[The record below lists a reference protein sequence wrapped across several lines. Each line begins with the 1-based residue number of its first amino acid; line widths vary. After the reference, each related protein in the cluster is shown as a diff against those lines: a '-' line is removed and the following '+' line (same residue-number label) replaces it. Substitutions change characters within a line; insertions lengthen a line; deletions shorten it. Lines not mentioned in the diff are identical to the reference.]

1 MKKRRL
7 LKLILSLMILSGLA
21 LSACSK
27 TKRTTTT
34 TTTKP
39 TTTVGT
45 TNGTTSS
52 GNVTTQTTTSQS
64 KVTGQTTTV
73 QTTTGVTT
81 EIFDS
86 AYTDGEVNLSLLP
99 KLEEL
104 KSIDVIFYN
113 FETSKSSQ
121 QGEKKFCELV
131 TLSVLQGLSART
143 EGSERGL
150 YINVKEGGFHEDAY
164 STWLKELENTV
175 GCESN
180 LIEKDDTQSA
190 FIKAVDLYKDFVTKT
205 SSGKYG
211 YILIKQ
217 TLKDATDGD
226 GNPIQVGSQSVNAGC
241 TIAAATGYLVVD
253 ETSEEEIKALGF
265 EMAVDAR
272 NMSEID
278 AYNQYHEY
286 LCDDIIML
294 CNNGQAQNRDYGI
307 ATRSYFMYES
317 NKDDDFMND
326 ITDPTDG
333 KYQQGTLTIGWSSTG
348 EVSQVNRHA
357 LYGFNFTCT
366 NYSYNLSQMARIG
379 ASSFKQKESSRNI
392 TADPNK
398 KYVALVMTDGD
409 NITWHQNDFPFSNS
423 YFGYEGEI
431 NFKMNYTMAPL
442 MADLCPS
449 VINYEYVNATEN
461 QYFVGGV
468 SGSGYVYPSEYVNAM
483 NDDALEVL
491 TSSTNEYLRRA
502 GLKYVEIL
510 DNTVFNRTVMNSY
523 AKQENIEGGIVLA
536 NYDYYK
542 QGGDIKYY
550 NNKPFV
556 GVAEA
561 MWSDTPGR
569 VAYRLNSLP
578 VDINSA
584 NGYTIVKIHCWTS
597 SMSDVVKM
605 VSLLDDNIELVT
617 VDEIMQLIK
626 ENVPQDSKRTAVPN
640 TNYPADVDEYIDPVD
655 FYNNLPVLD
664 KNLFTFDNY
673 LDYEGWNKYI
683 GAKLYDYVSFSG
695 EPWIYSTA
703 VRTTVDGGSGYSIR
717 LDGSDYGNVDSNPN
731 SSIYAKLH
739 VPDSDNAKFSFFVRG
754 EAYGFDADY
763 RTRIIVNVDGKPKII
778 SLNSSWVEAGDD
790 KWREVVYDVS
800 EYKGQ
805 DVVFVIEHNST
816 SKEGDGE
823 ILYIDN
829 IQIREETLSVSDIK
843 AAKVNNNTNLTFDS
857 GLDGM
862 NVSGT
867 GMYNE
872 TLKCLEAIV
881 SAVNKNNN
889 EADAVFYTRFDLKNF
904 TDYTHARFGAWVQAE
919 SGKSA
924 QVRLAVIS
932 ADGKTILRGSD
943 YVTIGDQKQF
953 ISIDLDTFRIKGG
966 AFKYA
971 YCIIEVRGNGS
982 DASVYIDNASFAK
995 YTRDLTSGY
1004 YFDKAYLLGMEEKSI
1019 TSLNDLSNWSLE
1031 IGRGL
1036 EDSATLN
1043 DSIVRLYGYDFMR
1056 SDDTMVASKGI
1067 GIYSKVKNEFNAR
1080 MVAYTDLTDVNSMKI
1095 TLKRVEKTL
1104 TDLDAGTPQ
1113 VRVIFV
1119 TDDGVT
1125 TLCDWTKI
1133 TSYTDIEK
1141 SLDLTQVSGKGAILI
1156 EVDSATNGDR
1166 AGVLISDII
1175 FN

>member
-1 MKKRRL
+1 MIKRRF
-7 LKLILSLMILSGLA
+7 LILLMMVLCGLS
-21 LSACSK
+21 LSACK
-27 TKRTTTT
+27 KTT
-34 TTTKP
+34 TTTKTTSAN
-39 TTTVGT
+39 TTTQST
-45 TNGTTSS
+45 TN
-52 GNVTTQTTTSQS
+52 QTTTKPSG
-64 KVTGQTTTV
+64 TTATTT
-73 QTTTGVTT
+73 T
-81 EIFDS
+81 ELFTS
-86 AYTDGEVNLSLLP
+86 AYTDEEVNLSLLP
-99 KLEEL
+99 VLEKLKE
-104 KSIDVIFYN
+104 IDVIYYN
-113 FETSKSSQ
+113 FENSKSSQ
-121 QGEKKFCELV
+121 QGEKVFGELV

-164 STWLKELENTV
+164 PTWLAELEETV
-175 GCESN
+175 GCDAN
-180 LIEKDDTQSA
+180 LIEKDETQSA
-190 FIKAVDLYKDFVTKT
+190 FIKAVNLYKDYVTKT
-205 SSGKYG
+205 ESGKYG
-211 YILIKQ
+211 YILVKQ
-217 TLKDATDGD
+217 TLKDSTDGD

-253 ETSEEEIKALGF
+253 ETSEEAIKALGF
-265 EMAVDAR
+265 EMAIDAR

-278 AYNQYHEY
+278 AYNQYSDS
-286 LCDDIIML
+286 LCDNIIML
-294 CNNGQAQNRDYGI
+294 CNNGQTQNRDYGI
-307 ATRSYFMYES
+307 AARAYFMYES

-326 ITDPTDG
+326 ITDPTTG

-348 EVSQVNRHA
+348 EVNQVNRHA

-366 NYSYNLSQMARIG
+366 NYSYNLSQLARIG
-379 ASSFKQKESSRNI
+379 ASSFKQKETSRSI
-392 TADPNK
+392 TADPTK
-398 KYVALVMTDGD
+398 KYVALIMTDGD
-409 NITWHQNDFPFSNS
+409 NVTWHQNDFPFSNS

-431 NFKMNYTMAPL
+431 NFKMNYTMAPI

-449 VINYEYVNATEN
+449 VINYEYTHATEN

-468 SGSGYVYPSEYVNAM
+468 SGSGYIYPSEYVNAM
-483 NDDALEVL
+483 NNEALTAL
-491 TSSTNEYLRRA
+491 TTSTNEYMRRA

-523 AKQENIEGGIVLA
+523 ASQEYIEGGIVLA

-569 VAYRLNSLP
+569 VAHRLNSLP

-584 NGYTIVKIHCWTS
+584 NGYTIVKVHCWTT
-597 SMSDVVKM
+597 SMRDVVKM

-617 VDEIMQLIK
+617 VDELMQLIK
-626 ENVPQDSKRTAVPN
+626 ENVPQDSKRTAVPD
-640 TNYPADVDEYIDPVD
+640 TNYPADVDEYLDAVD
-655 FYNNLPVLD
+655 FYNNLEVLD
-664 KNLFTFDNY
+664 KSLFTFDNY

-703 VRTTVDGGSGYSIR
+703 IRTSVDGGPGYSIR

-739 VPDSDNAKFSFFVRG
+739 VPNSENAKFSFFVRG
-754 EAYGFDADY
+754 EAYGFDAMY
-763 RTRIIVNVDGKPKII
+763 RTRIIVNVDGTPKIV
-778 SLNSSWVEAGDD
+778 SLDSNWVEAGDN

-816 SKEGDGE
+816 TKEGDGE

-829 IQIREETLSVSDIK
+829 IQIREETLDLSTIK
-843 AAKVNNNTNLTFDS
+843 SAKTNSNFNLTFDS
-857 GLDGM
+857 SIDGM
-862 NVSGT
+862 NVLGN
-867 GMYNE
+867 GLYNDS
-872 TLKCLEAIV
+872 LKCLEASV
-881 SAVNKNNN
+881 TALNKN

-904 TDYTHARFGAWVQAE
+904 TDYTHARFAAWVQAE
-919 SGKSA
+919 AGKTA
-924 QVRLAVIS
+924 QVRLAVVS
-932 ADGKTILRGSD
+932 ADGKTILRAGD

-953 ISIDLDTFRIKGG
+953 ISVDLDTYRIKGG

-971 YCIIEVRGNGS
+971 YCIIEVKGNAS
-982 DASVYIDNASFAK
+982 DAKVYIDDISFAK
-995 YTRDLTSGY
+995 YTRDLTNGY
-1004 YFDKAYLLGMEEKSI
+1004 YFDKAYLLGVEEKSAAD
-1019 TSLNDLSNWSLE
+1019 LNNLANWTME
-1031 IGRGL
+1031 AGRGL
-1036 EDSATLN
+1036 EDSASLSN
-1043 DSIVRLYGYDFMR
+1043 SIIRLYGYDFMR
-1056 SDDTMVASKGI
+1056 SDDTMVASKGL
-1067 GIYSKVKNEFNAR
+1067 GVYAKVKNEFNAR
-1080 MVAYTDLTDVNSMKI
+1080 IFAYTDLTTVNSVKI

-1113 VRVIFV
+1113 FRVIFV
-1119 TDDGVT
+1119 TEDGVV
-1125 TLCDWTKI
+1125 TLSDWTKI
-1133 TSYTDIEK
+1133 TSYTDVEK
-1141 SLDLTQVSGKGAILI
+1141 TIDLSLVSGKGAILI
-1156 EVDSATNGDR
+1156 EVDSSTNGDR